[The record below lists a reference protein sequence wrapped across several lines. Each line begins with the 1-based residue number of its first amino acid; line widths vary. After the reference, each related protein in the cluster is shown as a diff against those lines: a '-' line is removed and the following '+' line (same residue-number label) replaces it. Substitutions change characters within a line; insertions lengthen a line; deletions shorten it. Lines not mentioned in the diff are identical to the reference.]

1 MSAVLTLTIM
11 GLILGLGLA
20 FAADFFHVEKD
31 LRIDVI
37 EGMLPGINCGLC
49 GHPGCNA
56 FATAIVEGD
65 VKTLSQCRPGKDKH
79 YDPILAY
86 LKDAPN
92 PDGTFVQIKK
102 S

>member
-1 MSAVLTLTIM
+1 MSAVITLTLM

-20 FAADFFHVEKD
+20 YAADFFHVEKD

-37 EGMLPGINCGLC
+37 ESMLPGINCGLC

-65 VKTLSQCRPGKDKH
+65 VESLNQCKPGKDKH
-79 YDPILAY
+79 YDPIIGY
-86 LKDAPN
+86 LKDHPN
-92 PDGTFVQIKK
+92 PDGTFITIRK
-102 S
+102 